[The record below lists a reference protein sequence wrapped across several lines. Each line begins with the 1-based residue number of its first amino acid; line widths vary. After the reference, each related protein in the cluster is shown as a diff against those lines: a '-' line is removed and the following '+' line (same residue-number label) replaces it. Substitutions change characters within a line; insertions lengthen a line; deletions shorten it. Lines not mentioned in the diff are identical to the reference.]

1 MIHFEKGTV
10 VWRLIEVI
18 SVCGE
23 YPYRSLC
30 ILGNERELRQ
40 RVKQMSEPQKYRFE
54 NADRDVECCAF
65 TLSGKGKMKNIR
77 LRKEALPLL
86 REIGTEEQ
94 YLRRFP
100 PGSFRG
106 DYSHIDRTHRNAEII
121 AMFYMAGVTVTEGR
135 EPLLAGAG
143 QSFFMLAKGV
153 KSDSIDSI
161 NKTGFTRLS
170 GVFYCGGIKYAVYNT
185 RERAMRWDGGG
196 ERKVYEL
203 LKADPYY
210 GVGGAIVFC
219 KDLQTGLKV
228 FRQEYIKNSTLRL
241 SGIYGICQ
249 FFTFDRTGIASLRMF
264 ALPDWYRRMQAK
276 VFGNSSGAGWE
287 FGHGTEFYDVF
298 DGETYWQLFA
308 DGDFR
313 RLQEIKDRSKYD
325 KVGVVGVGSHTGFL
339 QEFLQD
345 SGVQIYHIPENRF
358 EKYVSDIARNH
369 GSF

>member
-1 MIHFEKGTV
+1 MIHFVKGSV
-10 VWRLIEVI
+10 AWKLVEVI

-30 ILGNERELRQ
+30 ILGNERELRK

-121 AMFYMAGVTVTEGR
+121 AMFYMAGVTVAEGN
-135 EPLLAGAG
+135 ETLLAGAG

-153 KSDSIDSI
+153 KADGTDSI

-170 GVFYCGGIKYAVYNT
+170 GVFYCGDVKYPVYNT
-185 RERAMRWDGGG
+185 RDRAMRWDGGG
-196 ERKVYEL
+196 EQKVCEQL
-203 LKADPYY
+203 HADAHY
-210 GVGGAIVFC
+210 GFGGAIVFC
-219 KDLQTGLKV
+219 RDLHTGFKV

-313 RLQEIKDRSKYD
+313 RLQELKDRSKYD
-325 KVGVVGVGSHTGFL
+325 KAAVVGVGSHTDFL
-339 QEFLQD
+339 QELLLD
-345 SGVQIYHIPENRF
+345 SGIQIYHIPEDQF
-358 EKYVSDIARNH
+358 ENLVNVLSQN
-369 GSF
+369 

>member
-1 MIHFEKGTV
+1 MIHFEKGTLA
-10 VWRLIEVI
+10 WRLVEVI

-30 ILGNERELRQ
+30 ILGNERELRG

-170 GVFYCGGIKYAVYNT
+170 GVFYCGDIKYAVYNT

-219 KDLQTGLKV
+219 RDLPTGFKV

-264 ALPDWYRRMQAK
+264 ALPDWYDRVRETLFA
-276 VFGNSSGAGWE
+276 NCSLPHSGI
-287 FGHGTEFYDVF
+287 GTPTTFYDAYNGVN
-298 DGETYWQLFA
+298 YLLLFA
-308 DGDFR
+308 DGNFG
-313 RLQEIKDRSKYD
+313 RLQEFREQVKTAGA
-325 KVGVVGVGSHTGFL
+325 GVVGVGSHTGFL
-339 QEFLQD
+339 QELLLD
-345 SGVQIYHIPENRF
+345 SGIQIYHIPEDQF
-358 EKYVSDIARNH
+358 ENLVNVLSQN
-369 GSF
+369 